1 MSWPTRSG
9 RHLLFSRPSDRRATE
24 ARLVVRLAA
33 SLSVSAEN
41 ARPDENH
48 LIVDLKEAGVGI

>member
-1 MSWPTRSG
+1 M
-9 RHLLFSRPSDRRATE
+9 
-24 ARLVVRLAA
+24 RLAA